1 MFRIIRTAALKTLQA
16 DVDAARAEA
25 DRRMQDAS
33 AADTEVEKLRTD
45 LARAHGELAVL
56 RTQTH
61 LDNEDRI
68 VLRKLLRTARSE
80 TADRH
85 EVAVLFRRGAL
96 VSAHAT
102 RKAAQAAAA
111 ADGASPGGWT
121 SVAPGTPL
129 PPEADIPWQVTVLPV
144 QTER

>member
-1 MFRIIRTAALKTLQA
+1 MFRIIGTAVLATLRA
-16 DVDAARAEA
+16 EAEDARAEA
-25 DRRMQDAS
+25 DRRTEDAF
-33 AADTEVEKLRTD
+33 AADAEVARLRTA
-45 LARAHGELAVL
+45 LARAEGELAVL
-56 RTQTH
+56 RTQNH

-80 TADRH
+80 TADRDK
-85 EVAVLFRRGAL
+85 VAVLFRRGTL

-111 ADGASPGGWT
+111 ADGASPEGWV

-129 PPEADIPWQVTVLPV
+129 PPEADVPWHVTVLPV